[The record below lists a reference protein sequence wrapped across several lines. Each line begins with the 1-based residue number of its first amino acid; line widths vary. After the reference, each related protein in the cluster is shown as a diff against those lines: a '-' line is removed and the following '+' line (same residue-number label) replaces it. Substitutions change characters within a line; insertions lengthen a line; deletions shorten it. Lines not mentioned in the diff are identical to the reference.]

1 MLGNADLEGVGAQ
14 MSDLAEKFHGR
25 LGVTAFQFTVG
36 GAHAAEILDLTAR
49 TNGLARTWRLA
60 NFAET
65 SIPSFRETSVTQV
78 VAVLMR
84 DHADGHA
91 AGGVDGTA
99 VLPAAAVVSPGT
111 QGTVLGSKLV
121 FGKPEVFSFS
131 DGIAEF
137 EIHGLFGR
145 ETHGKRALG
154 AIGARIDERVKLE
167 FDADFF
173 LGKTLHSVN
182 FVDIEGSW
190 DSL

>member
-1 MLGNADLEGVGAQ
+1 MLGNADPEGVGAQ
-14 MSDLAEKFHGR
+14 MSDLAEKIHGR
-25 LGVTAFQFTVG
+25 LGVTVFELAVG

-49 TNGLARTWRLA
+49 TDGLARTWRLA

-65 SIPSFRETSVTQV
+65 PIPSFRETGVTQV
-78 VAVLMR
+78 VAVLMG

-99 VLPAAAVVSPGT
+99 VLPAAAGVFPGT
-111 QGTVLGSKLV
+111 QGTVLGSKFV
-121 FGKPEVFSFS
+121 FGKPEVFSFT

-145 ETHGKRALG
+145 ETHGQRALG
-154 AIGARIDERVKLE
+154 AIGARINERVKLE
-167 FDADFF
+167 IDADFF
-173 LGKTLHSVN
+173 LGESFHCVN